1 MKIRKNGKVINLTE
15 SDLSRIVNRTIKK
28 PRLKE
33 QRGFEVSLRRITIN
47 DVISSIE
54 DELESNDIDSGLY
67 YDEIVGVANQIM
79 DGFESELAYIDETT
93 LFMGLLDYLRDREG
107 I

>member
-1 MKIRKNGKVINLTE
+1 MKIKKGGKVITLTE

-33 QRGFEVSLRRITIN
+33 QRGIEGYLRSITIN

-54 DELESNDIDSGLY
+54 VELGSNGINVRRYEG
-67 YDEIVGVANQIM
+67 EIVDLANQVM
-79 DGFESELAYIDETT
+79 DGFESNLSYIGETSI
-93 LFMGLLDYLRDREG
+93 FMDLLDDLRDREG